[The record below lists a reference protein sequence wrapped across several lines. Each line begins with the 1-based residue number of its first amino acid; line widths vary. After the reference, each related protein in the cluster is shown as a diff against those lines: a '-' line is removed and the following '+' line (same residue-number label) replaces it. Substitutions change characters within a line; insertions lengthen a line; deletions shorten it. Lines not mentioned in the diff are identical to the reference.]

1 MTEPQQPDSDGT
13 STNGPS
19 EDVTKVVG
27 SPAAD
32 AAIDPAAAQQPPYPA
47 PGQPGYPPPPGQ
59 PQVPVPPGMAAQAQ
73 QPQYGQVP
81 QPQYGQGPQ
90 PQYAPPGA
98 PPYGQAPY
106 GQAPYGQAPYG
117 QAPYGQPGGP
127 GQPQPGQQYPGAP
140 FGPPPGGSAGSRRG
154 LTVVL
159 GALGALILV
168 GGLLAFTAFVAP
180 GWAPKKLSQ
189 QGAQNGVSQILTKN
203 YQVEKLSN
211 VNCPAGQRVKKGASF
226 DCTVTV
232 EGRQQKVTLTFI
244 DNKGGFEVGAP
255 H

>member
-98 PPYGQAPY
+98 P
-106 GQAPYGQAPYG
+106 PYGQAPYG